1 MSSSRQPHTGGGSGS
16 GPGTSSSISAAS
28 TTNSGSGTSTTN
40 GNNAGNAV
48 SSRTMGTEGER
59 LSVPSLVVLTQRGNN
74 LTLLN
79 GRPGPS
85 SGGSSSKKRHIQ
97 TPLYN
102 GLVNSY
108 EDKSNDFV
116 W

>member
-16 GPGTSSSISAAS
+16 GPGTSSNISTAS
-28 TTNSGSGTSTTN
+28 TTNAGSGMSSATN
-40 GNNAGNAV
+40 GNNSGNTV
-48 SSRTMGTEGER
+48 SRTMGTGGEG
-59 LSVPSLVVLTQRGNN
+59 LPVPSLVVQSQRGNN

-79 GRPGPS
+79 GRPGSS
-85 SGGSSSKKRHIQ
+85 SGGSGSRKRHLQ

-102 GLVNSY
+102 GLINSY

>member
-1 MSSSRQPHTGGGSGS
+1 MSS
-16 GPGTSSSISAAS
+16 A
-28 TTNSGSGTSTTN
+28 TN
-40 GNNAGNAV
+40 GNNSGNTV
-48 SSRTMGTEGER
+48 SSRTMGTGGEG
-59 LSVPSLVVLTQRGNN
+59 LPVPSLVVQSQRGNN

-79 GRPGPS
+79 GRPGSS
-85 SGGSSSKKRHIQ
+85 SGGSGSKKRHLQ

-102 GLVNSY
+102 GLINSY